1 MAYLVPERIARRSA
15 SLLYAERAAR
25 AAGESVQRELQA
37 FALPRLLGKTVS
49 RVFHTHK
56 CVCTVRREVLVKHR
70 RALRADAEIRT
81 VRRATLAWN
90 D

>member
-1 MAYLVPERIARRSA
+1 LAYLVPERIARRSA

-25 AAGESVQRELQA
+25 AAGESVQRELQV

-56 CVCTVRREVLVKHR
+56 ETPRLLVK
-70 RALRADAEIRT
+70 T
-81 VRRATLAWN
+81 VSRVFHTHKQTLLKHFCK
-90 D
+90 